1 MINKKTYIQYGAGNE
16 AVHGWLSFDSS
27 PTLRLQR
34 LPIIGKLIIG
44 RLNCVF
50 DDDIKYGDII
60 KGLPLYD
67 ESVDVVFCSH
77 ILEHLSLEDFY
88 IALKN
93 TKKILKSGGVFRV
106 IVPDL
111 LLDVEDY
118 LKAYSS
124 PDGGGASISFFKN
137 SCVGKL
143 SRRKTIKEFI
153 VEYMG
158 NSSHLWMWDEKSLSR
173 ALHETGFTNI
183 ERFYEGKTDS
193 NYELITRPERPH
205 QFERGIALQ
214 CIKP

>member
-1 MINKKTYIQYGAGNE
+1 MP
-16 AVHGWLSFDSS
+16 V
-27 PTLRLQR
+27 
-34 LPIIGKLIIG
+34 IGKLMSG

-50 DDDIKYGDII
+50 DDDIKYGDIV
-60 KGLPLYD
+60 KGLPLRD

-77 ILEHLSLEDFY
+77 VLEHLVFEDFH

-93 TKKILKSGGVFRV
+93 TKRILKSDGVFRV

-124 PDGGGASISFFKN
+124 PDGGVASIAFFTN
-137 SCVGKL
+137 SCVGMI
-143 SRRKTIKEFI
+143 SRSKTFKEFL
-153 VEYMG
+153 VEYLG
-158 NSSHLWMWDEKSLSR
+158 NSLHRWMWDEKSLSR
-173 ALHETGFTNI
+173 ALHKTGFIDI
-183 ERFYEGKTDS
+183 ERIYGGKTDS